1 VLAQIAANLVLALMW
16 AFLFTPFVIENFV
29 FGFILGAVVV
39 FFWQKLWQS
48 QSGAPGCFYLRRIWD
63 IFFLMLIFLRE
74 VVKSCYAVMRLVFTP
89 GHKMR
94 SGLIT
99 FETELKTP
107 LGLILLSNMITV
119 TPGSF
124 VIEISPDNKVLLIHV
139 FDIVDEGAETF
150 KRDVRVY
157 FEDNIRKVTE

>member
-1 VLAQIAANLVLALMW
+1 MMAQIAANFILALMW
-16 AFLFTPFVIENFV
+16 AFLFTPFAFENFV
-29 FGFILGAVVV
+29 FGWLLGLVIVY
-39 FFWQKLWQS
+39 FWQKLWQGES
-48 QSGAPGCFYLRRIWD
+48 PSRFYLRRVWD
-63 IFFLMLIFLRE
+63 ILFLAFIFLRE
-74 VVKSCYAVMRLVFTP
+74 IIKSCWGVMRLVFTP

-94 SGLIT
+94 SGLIAY
-99 FETELKTP
+99 ETELKTP
-107 LGLILLSNMITV
+107 LGIILLSNMITI

-124 VIEISPDNKVLLIHV
+124 VIEVSPDNKMLLIHV

>member
-1 VLAQIAANLVLALMW
+1 MVAQASANLVIALMW
-16 AFLFTPFVIENFV
+16 AFLFTPFAIENFV
-29 FGFILGAVVV
+29 FGALLGAVVV
-39 FFWQKLWQS
+39 YFWQKLWQR
-48 QSGAPGCFYLRRIWD
+48 QAPERFYLHRVWGV
-63 IFFLMLIFLRE
+63 FFLLFIFLRE
-74 VVKSCYAVMRLVFTP
+74 IIKSCWAVMRLVFTP

-94 SGLIT
+94 SGLIAY
-99 FETELKTP
+99 ETKLKTP
-107 LGLILLSNMITV
+107 LGIILLSNMITI

-124 VIEISPDNKVLLIHV
+124 VIEISPDNRFLLIHV

>member
-1 VLAQIAANLVLALMW
+1 MW
-16 AFLFTPFVIENFV
+16 TFLYTSFTIENFV
-29 FGFILGAVVV
+29 GGWILGLVIVYG
-39 FFWQKLWQS
+39 WQRLWKRLGPGYFYPRKLWE
-48 QSGAPGCFYLRRIWD
+48 I
-63 IFFLMLIFLRE
+63 IFLILIFLRE
-74 VVKSCYAVMRLVFTP
+74 VGKSCFIVMRLVFTP

-99 FETELKTP
+99 YETQLTTP
-107 LGLILLSNMITV
+107 LGLILLSNMITI

-139 FDIVDEGAETF
+139 FDSADDPESF

-157 FEDNIRKVTE
+157 FEDNIRKVVE